1 VQSWFRSTG
10 AEFWMA
16 DRSEFNR
23 PEQPRGFF
31 AGKSTRIT

>member
-1 VQSWFRSTG
+1 
-10 AEFWMA
+10 MA